1 VLREQGAGDATAEV
15 CRLRGRK
22 RTTGMRT
29 PMAVLDGPN
38 KRWSLGF
45 VADALSWGRLLRIL
59 CIVDDF
65 TREALALLVDTSIGG
80 RRTARELDA
89 LIAGRGKPALIVSD
103 HGTDQKGG
111 S

>member
-1 VLREQGAGDATAEV
+1 MRRRRSAG
-15 CRLRGRK
+15 CGGRK

-38 KRWSLGF
+38 KRWSLDF

-65 TREALALLVDTSIGG
+65 TRGVLALLVDTSIGG
-80 RRTARELDA
+80 RRMARELYA
-89 LIAGRGKPALIVSD
+89 LIARRGKPALIVND
-103 HGTDQKGG
+103 NGKDQKGG
-111 S
+111 A